1 MVINDEIKFP
11 RVTVI
16 DPFVSERQVN
26 TVDGVNPVHPIGAY
40 LREWQRRRRGM
51 QRTER
56 EPVPLPASREKAVK
70 RLIERVNEHF
80 GQRQIKLRLVL
91 TKEVDGYSLDV
102 YDCASDQASTII
114 RDIVVGVDELPHL
127 LRNLQDEA
135 GILIDTVS

>member
-11 RVTVI
+11 RVTVV
-16 DPFVSERQVN
+16 DPFIAERQVN

-40 LREWQRRRRGM
+40 LREWQRRRRGA

-56 EPVPLPASREKAVK
+56 EAVPLPVNREKAVK
-70 RLIERVNEHF
+70 RLIARVNEHF
-80 GQRQIKLRLVL
+80 DQRQIKLRLVL
-91 TKEVDGYSLDV
+91 TKEDDGYTLDV

-114 RDIVVGVDELPHL
+114 RDIVIGVDELPHL